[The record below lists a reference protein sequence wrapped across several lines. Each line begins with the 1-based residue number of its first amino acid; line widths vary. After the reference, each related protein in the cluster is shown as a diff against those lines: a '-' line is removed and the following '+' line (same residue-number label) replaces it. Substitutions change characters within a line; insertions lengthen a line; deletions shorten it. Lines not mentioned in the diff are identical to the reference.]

1 MHAHEYFHISH
12 SVSLYTVNTTLS
24 DVQWVKCEAQLTS
37 PTTCDCVISLK
48 TDTYLN
54 YVNIFNSFVME
65 NTLRGHRKNQLI
77 SGLHGNNPVFIV
89 LYETYK
95 LSGQLEG

>member
-1 MHAHEYFHISH
+1 
-12 SVSLYTVNTTLS
+12 
-24 DVQWVKCEAQLTS
+24 
-37 PTTCDCVISLK
+37 
-48 TDTYLN
+48 
-54 YVNIFNSFVME
+54 ME